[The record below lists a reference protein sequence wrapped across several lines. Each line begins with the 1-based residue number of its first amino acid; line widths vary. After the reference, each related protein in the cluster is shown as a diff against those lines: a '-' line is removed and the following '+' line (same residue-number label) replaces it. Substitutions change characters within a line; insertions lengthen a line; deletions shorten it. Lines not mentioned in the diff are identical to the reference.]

1 MSSCRLQMYKI
12 YQYLPNNERKNR
24 RRNLQM
30 PKRQLT
36 NSFHLFSENIKI
48 LSYLCIRQIKGKMK
62 QQLLITLTFA
72 ISALTAWGKV
82 ADNEVV
88 PQTKGAHCTFTEG
101 VRYSELVINARMNDF
116 KANTTPAGFGV
127 FDTTGYLT
135 AAPTGT
141 KNILDYVPGLVAKAI
156 MEAVDYYR
164 GSDIVDVRPW
174 FYAVQHYGNRLD
186 ISSNGKEGKSFDDL
200 NAVKLYFK
208 LRELAAAR
216 AFPDGDLHTNA
227 TTQETAENRFKAAL
241 EGISKANSSYVIK
254 ASTLEGAAGGWWH
267 KANYVN
273 QMWCDGQYMGPAL
286 LAQLLNEY
294 GDYTPISDDD
304 WSLVTRQFTIAWN
317 YLWDDS
323 VHLLYHAFTADPAN
337 TYGWAGISA
346 QKGAEVYHS
355 QEFWGR
361 AEAWYFLG
369 LVDVLEQFQ
378 KAGHTTTDD
387 YVTLHGMLQQLGA
400 GIAAKQDV
408 TSGCWYQLLNYDGNF
423 IATDYNSSYRY
434 TAGPVANYL
443 ESSCTAIFTAAYLKG
458 MRLGLF
464 DTDYT
469 DMACQAYQ
477 GFVEQFM
484 VSDGDGGV
492 HLIGCCK
499 SAGLGGSS
507 YRDGSAA
514 YYLMGR
520 DTEPTVDD
528 PSSSSFYTEGKVL
541 GGFILAAT
549 EYERRFIDGGETDI
563 DAINNVK
570 ESRNDACYD
579 IQGRCV
585 TASDRSIHIVK
596 GGKYVN
602 KH

>member
-1 MSSCRLQMYKI
+1 MRHK
-12 YQYLPNNERKNR
+12 
-24 RRNLQM
+24 
-30 PKRQLT
+30 
-36 NSFHLFSENIKI
+36 
-48 LSYLCIRQIKGKMK
+48 
-62 QQLLITLTFA
+62 LLITLAFT
-72 ISALTAWGKV
+72 ISAMIAWGKA
-82 ADNEVV
+82 ADGDAV
-88 PQTKGAHCTFTEG
+88 PQTKGAHCTFTDG
-101 VRYSELVINARMNDF
+101 MRYSELVINSRLNDF

-127 FDTTGYLT
+127 FDATGHLSSD
-135 AAPTGT
+135 PTGT
-141 KNILDYVPGLVAKAI
+141 KNNLDYVPGLVAKAV

-164 GSDIVDVRPW
+164 DADIMDVRPW
-174 FYAVQHYGNRLD
+174 FYAIQHYGNRLD

-208 LRELAAAR
+208 LRELAAAKV
-216 AFPDGDLHTNA
+216 FPDGELHTNA
-227 TTQETAENRFKAAL
+227 ETAETSEARFKAAL
-241 EGISKANSSYVIK
+241 EGIGKANSTYVIK

-267 KANYVN
+267 KSGYVN

-286 LAQLLNEY
+286 LSQLLNEY
-294 GDYTPISDDD
+294 SDFTPISDDD
-304 WSLVTRQFTIAWN
+304 WALVTRQFTIAWN
-317 YLWDDS
+317 YLWDEE

-346 QKGAEVYHS
+346 IKGAEVYHS

-369 LVDVLEQFQ
+369 LVDVLEQMQ
-378 KAGHTTTDD
+378 IAGRTDTDD
-387 YVTLHGMLQQLGA
+387 YATLHGMLQQLGA
-400 GIAAKQDV
+400 GIAAKQDAA
-408 TSGCWYQLLNYDGNF
+408 SGCWYQLLNHDGSFVATNYD
-423 IATDYNSSYRY
+423 SSYRY
-434 TAGPVANYL
+434 TEGPVANYL

-469 DMACQAYQ
+469 DMAQRAYR

-484 VSDGDGGV
+484 VGDGNGGV

-520 DTEPTVDD
+520 DTQPTVDD

-549 EYERRFIDGGETDI
+549 EYERRFIDSGETHI
-563 DAINNVK
+563 DAMRDATK
-570 ESRNDACYD
+570 SGSACYD
-579 IQGRCV
+579 IQGRRT
-585 TASDRSIHIVK
+585 TAPNHGIHIMD
-596 GGKYVN
+596 GRKYVN
-602 KH
+602 KDQDR